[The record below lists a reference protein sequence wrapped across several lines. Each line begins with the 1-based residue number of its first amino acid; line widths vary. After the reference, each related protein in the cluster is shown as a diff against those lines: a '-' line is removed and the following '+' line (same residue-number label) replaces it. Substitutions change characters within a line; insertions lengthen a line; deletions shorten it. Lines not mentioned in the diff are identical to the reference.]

1 MTIQMLKIQK
11 LQMVEAERF
20 LHDGGWDL
28 SKDIS

>member
-1 MTIQMLKIQK
+1 MTTQMLKSKIT
-11 LQMVEAERF
+11 MVEAERF